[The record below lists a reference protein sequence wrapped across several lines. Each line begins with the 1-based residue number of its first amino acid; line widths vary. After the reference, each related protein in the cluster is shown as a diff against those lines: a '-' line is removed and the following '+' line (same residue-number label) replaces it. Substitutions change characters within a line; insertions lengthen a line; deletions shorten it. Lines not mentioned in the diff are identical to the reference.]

1 MKTLLLLLLPATL
14 LGGCVVLPVGGGHPH
29 GYHRYDAPPP
39 AVVVPA
45 PRPGYGPGPCYG
57 RGWDRRG
64 W

>member
-1 MKTLLLLLLPATL
+1 MKTLFALLLPITL
-14 LGGCVVLPVGGGHPH
+14 LGGCVVLPVDGHRHH
-29 GYHRYDAPPP
+29 GYYRYDAPPP

-45 PRPGYGPGPCYG
+45 PRPGYGPGPGYG